1 MRASTGPVLFLSTI
15 LFVGCQEYGFVE
27 PPDDLQLPPATP
39 PTLIVDTDE
48 PDDPPV
54 PVAEEPVYANTT
66 DTLYTVEPLTGDRT
80 EIAQFRTAGGTVVQ
94 QMLDIAIDHE
104 GRVYGGTFDALYRI
118 DPVTAQVE
126 KVCDTDI
133 EFMGMAFTP
142 NGDLLAAGDTIIK
155 RVDLDSC
162 NSTPVVFNTPYETS
176 GDLVGLPDGYLY
188 WTVWEED
195 NADGLVRIDPNT
207 WQITYLGTIPVGRLF
222 GLGYAEDQLFG
233 FSSNGQTASIMPG
246 QNVNGYVD
254 TLVLHNEPTV
264 SWWGA
269 TTNPVAW

>member
-1 MRASTGPVLFLSTI
+1 MRASTGPVLLLSTVF
-15 LFVGCQEYGFVE
+15 FVGCQEYGFVE
-27 PPDDLQLPPATP
+27 PPDELQLPPASP
-39 PTLIVDTDE
+39 PTLIPEE

-54 PVAEEPVYANTT
+54 PVAEEPVYANTS

-80 EIAQFRTAGGTVVQ
+80 EIAQFRTASGTVVE

-176 GDLVGLPDGYLY
+176 GDLVGLPDGFLY